1 MPSTTSLARKAR
13 KESLRKFLLTGYNSG
28 SARTTFSGS
37 CFGPNCIKFQ
47 YALTSQQPELNEL
60 FIGPVFSREA
70 AVAPRR
76 GRHYIMRTVYAILLL
91 LLICTAWMILT
102 KTQQIQNVG
111 DMARFGMA
119 LFQILA
125 PLQLA
130 LILFLSAIQAASSI
144 AVEKDR
150 QTLTL
155 LLMSRLSNSE
165 LVLGKLLASLLN
177 IGVMLITSLPIFMLV
192 VLFGGTSFEQVGW
205 TFAVTAATAMAA
217 GSLGATIALWREKT
231 FQTLALVAMCI
242 VFWMG
247 FWESIGLSGIDLFG
261 VAGSKLAAAT
271 SPIRAIVAASNPTVS
286 TTWPVSVAPYL
297 VVSLSI
303 SCLLCGLAI
312 LKVRRWN
319 PSRDIRTGQ
328 TTADTQSQTGDIDMF
343 SGKVI
348 DHTQDQSDT
357 SAASAGSDQLSDAAL
372 AGQVIA
378 QSEQLRSG
386 HVDDRARE
394 ASQKSRTVWD
404 NPVLWREMRT
414 WAYGKKILFIRFAY
428 WVLAACVCLAI
439 YSMVSSGAA
448 TKVTADAGV
457 SIPITAQPLAP
468 FMLVS
473 IVMVNALAVTSITT
487 ERDGRA
493 LDLLMVTDISPKE
506 FLFGKLVGVLYVAA
520 DMILLPILICAYLWM
535 SEVVSGENFLYLCI
549 GSFVLYV
556 FVAMLGIH
564 CGMSYNGSRQAIA
577 VSLGTVF
584 FLFLGVVT
592 VMFMMISFTGNV
604 EAQLTP
610 FLACIVGGAIGLYVA
625 LGWNTPSPALVLACA
640 LLPIAMFYSITSLLI
655 GNYLAVLLVLCF
667 TYGFAT
673 TAMMVPRLSE
683 FLVSTGG
690 SKVAENG

>member
-1 MPSTTSLARKAR
+1 M
-13 KESLRKFLLTGYNSG
+13 
-28 SARTTFSGS
+28 
-37 CFGPNCIKFQ
+37 
-47 YALTSQQPELNEL
+47 

-76 GRHYIMRTVYAILLL
+76 ARHYIMRTVYAVLLL
-91 LLICTAWMILT
+91 LLISTAWMILT

-111 DMARFGMA
+111 DMARFGTV

-130 LILFLSAIQAASSI
+130 LILFLSAIQAASNI
-144 AVEKDR
+144 AIEKDR
-150 QTLTL
+150 QTLIL

-165 LVLGKLLASLLN
+165 LVLGKLMASLLN
-177 IGVMLITSLPIFMLV
+177 IGVMLIASLPIFMLV

-247 FWESIGLSGIDLFG
+247 FWEAIGISGDLFG
-261 VAGSKLAAAT
+261 IAGSKLAAAT
-271 SPIRAIVAASNPTVS
+271 SPVRAIIAASNPTVS
-286 TTWPVSVAPYL
+286 STWPQSVAPYL
-297 VVSLSI
+297 LVSTVI
-303 SCLLCGLAI
+303 SCLLCGLSI

-328 TTADTQSQTGDIDMF
+328 TASDTQSQTGDIDMF
-343 SGKVI
+343 TGEVI
-348 DHTQDQSDT
+348 DHTLPQSEGAPAAL
-357 SAASAGSDQLSDAAL
+357 SAAAQAGKVVAE
-372 AGQVIA
+372 
-378 QSEQLRSG
+378 SEKLRSG
-386 HVDDRARE
+386 HVDDRART

-428 WVLAACVCLAI
+428 WLLAACVCFAI

-448 TKVTADAGV
+448 TRVTADAGV
-457 SIPITAQPLAP
+457 TIPIVAQPLAP
-468 FMLVS
+468 FILVS

-506 FLFGKLVGVLYVAA
+506 FLFGKLGGVLYVVA
-520 DMILLPILICAYLWM
+520 DMILLPILICGYLWL
-535 SEVVSGENFLYLCI
+535 SDVISGENFLYLCV
-549 GSFVLYV
+549 GLSVLYV

-564 CGMSYNGSRQAIA
+564 CGMSYGGSRQAIG

-640 LLPIAMFYSITSLLI
+640 MLPIAMFYSITSLLI

-673 TAMMVPRLSE
+673 TAMIVPRLSE
-683 FLVSTGG
+683 FLVSTGR